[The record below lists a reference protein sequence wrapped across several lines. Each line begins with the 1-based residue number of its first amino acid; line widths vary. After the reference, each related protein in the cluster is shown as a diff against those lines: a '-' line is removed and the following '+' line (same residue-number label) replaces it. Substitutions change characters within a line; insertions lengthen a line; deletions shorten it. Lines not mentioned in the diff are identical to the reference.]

1 MLNQVKAKT
10 MTGNTL
16 KKLILSEG
24 LSVAEVARRLGT
36 SQQNLTC
43 ALAKDDIKTGLL
55 ERVAGAMNRPLSFFY
70 GEAFGPV
77 QSVGD
82 NNTQVT
88 QVAGNYSNA
97 PDSNVLEI
105 LKMKDEQL
113 LLTIKQVSKAQEQMD
128 RVLDRFCGATSS
140 EDPAGM

>member
-1 MLNQVKAKT
+1 MKGT
-10 MTGNTL
+10 DL
-16 KKLILSEG
+16 KDLLRKEGVILSQ
-24 LSVAEVARRLGT
+24 LAEDLGM
-36 SQQNLTC
+36 SQQNLSAAFTR
-43 ALAKDDIKTGLL
+43 DDVKSGLL
-55 ERVAGAMNRPLSFFY
+55 EKMARVLDKPIGFFY
-70 GEAFGPV
+70 GETFGPV
-77 QSVGD
+77 QSVG
-82 NNTQVT
+82 NNNNQIT
-88 QVAGNYSNA
+88 QVAGNYSGA

>member
-1 MLNQVKAKT
+1 MN
-10 MTGNTL
+10 GNTL

-43 ALAKDDIKTGLL
+43 ALNKDDIKTGLL
-55 ERVAGAMNRPLSFFY
+55 ERVAEAMNRPLSFFY

-77 QSVGD
+77 QSVG
-82 NNTQVT
+82 NNNSQVT
-88 QVAGNYSNA
+88 QVAGNYSGA

-128 RVLDRFCGATSS
+128 RVLDRFGGATSS
-140 EDPAGM
+140 EDPEGV